1 MSKYEITITARY
13 LVEIDNLD
21 EVRQTITDGYENP
34 VLPNIIP
41 EENIEYVDGKITYEE
56 VN

>member
-13 LVEIDNLD
+13 LVEIDDL
-21 EVRQTITDGYENP
+21 EKVRQDITEGYENP

>member
-21 EVRQTITDGYENP
+21 EVRQIITDGYENP

-41 EENIEYVDGKITYEE
+41 EENIEYVDGKIIYEE